1 LAPIFCVIGVP
12 VSGMVHDFL
21 FKLSNFQKNKFFS
34 GSVL

>member
-21 FKLSNFQKNKFFS
+21 FKPSNFHKTNFF